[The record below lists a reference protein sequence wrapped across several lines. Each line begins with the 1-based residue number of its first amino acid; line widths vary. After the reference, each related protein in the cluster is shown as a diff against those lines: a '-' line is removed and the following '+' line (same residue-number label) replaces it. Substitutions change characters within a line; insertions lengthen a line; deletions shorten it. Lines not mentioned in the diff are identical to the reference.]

1 MGKPNVG
8 KSSLLNKLA
17 GEERVVVDN
26 VAGTTVDPVDE
37 LVELGGRTWR
47 FIDTAGIRK
56 RVKEASGHEYYAS
69 LRTTTA
75 IDRAEVA
82 VLVVDGGAVALRAG
96 PADHP
101 DRPRGRAG
109 RW

>member
-1 MGKPNVG
+1 MTEVPQDPSSDEPTGEGGFRAGFVAIVGRPNVG

-69 LRTTTA
+69 LRTSTA
-75 IDRAEVA
+75 IDRA
-82 VLVVDGGAVALRAG
+82 
-96 PADHP
+96 
-101 DRPRGRAG
+101 
-109 RW
+109 